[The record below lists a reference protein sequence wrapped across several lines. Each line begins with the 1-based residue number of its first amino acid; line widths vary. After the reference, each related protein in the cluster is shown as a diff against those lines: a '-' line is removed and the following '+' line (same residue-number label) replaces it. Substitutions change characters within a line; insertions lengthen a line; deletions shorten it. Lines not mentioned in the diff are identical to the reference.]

1 MEDIAFQA
9 FRQVVAFKTGQDP
22 KGPVH
27 GVTQQAPNDL
37 RLAYPPST

>member
-9 FRQVVAFKTGQDP
+9 FAKVVAYKVNGDP
-22 KGPVH
+22 DKPVP
-27 GVTQQAPNDL
+27 GLVQQAPNDL